1 MSVLFVNNLQ
11 EFNNIIQNDQYVAVM
26 FSAGFCNPCKD
37 IFPFIC
43 EQAEKNTDIKFIK
56 IDIEDGCDIS
66 DIYNIQSIPHFKF
79 FKNNSELVSFSGAN
93 KQFIKDSIEKIKC
106 DEPLLDN

>member
-26 FSAGFCNPCKD
+26 FSAGFCNPCRD

-56 IDIEDGCDIS
+56 VDIQEGCDIS

>member
-56 IDIEDGCDIS
+56 VDIQEGCDIS
-66 DIYNIQSIPHFKF
+66 DIYNIQSIPHFRF
-79 FKNNSELVSFSGAN
+79 FKNNSELISFSGSN

>member
-1 MSVLFVNNLQ
+1 MSVILINNLQ
-11 EFNNIIQNDQYVAVM
+11 DFNTTIQNNQYVVVI

-106 DEPLLDN
+106 EEPLLNN